1 MVAFNF
7 SAKIHLNF
15 MRSCILNDTAKNKLE
30 KSIELIL
37 NLKNYE
43 IQKTDTNF
51 LHEKWAKLHNF
62 DENAN
67 TYAPNS

>member
-15 MRSCILNDTAKNKLE
+15 MRSCILNDKAKNKLE

-37 NLKNYE
+37 TDLFYCLKG
-43 IQKTDTNF
+43 IP
-51 LHEKWAKLHNF
+51 F
-62 DENAN
+62 DEVFYFLFVKNC
-67 TYAPNS
+67 